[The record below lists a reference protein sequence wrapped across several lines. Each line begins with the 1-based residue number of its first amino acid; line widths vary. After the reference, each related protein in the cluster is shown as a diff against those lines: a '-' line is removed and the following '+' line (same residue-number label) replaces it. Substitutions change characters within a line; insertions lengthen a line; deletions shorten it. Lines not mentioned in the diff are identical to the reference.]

1 VQVAD
6 LYDPKEQWASYVI
19 NAVKAKEFQTK
30 DVNYIVRKG
39 EVRCLAVTPP
49 PPPPPPGP
57 QKVHRLSP
65 SQDTF
70 SEPVTKLKNGCSGT
84 GH

>member
-1 VQVAD
+1 VDCNVQVAD

-39 EVRCLAVTPP
+39 EVRCLPYPPTPLLP
-49 PPPPPPGP
+49 RRD
-57 QKVHRLSP
+57 QKKVNFTGFRPAKIP
-65 SQDTF
+65 SLNQ
-70 SEPVTKLKNGCSGT
+70 SRN
-84 GH
+84 